1 MTKDGSVPDAEVD
14 QGAVEGAPSLVLD
27 GYAGPLPRLLALA
40 RAHQVD
46 LARLSLPDLV
56 DQLAGAVHRAGPA
69 VPLGQRADWLVM
81 AAWLLQLRSRL
92 LLPRDAPAAGTADA
106 NLEADRLRHGLAG
119 LDAVQALAGWLAA
132 RPQLGHDVFARGQ
145 PEWVDLAGC
154 SGHPADVIEFLWA
167 ALALFDADL
176 PAAETAAAYRPA
188 LQDLHTVA
196 DARARIR
203 RMLPGNPE
211 GYTLDQL
218 RPQAPPD
225 GPVVGASALDTLKR
239 RSAWSSTFV
248 ACLELARQGEV
259 RLGQEGAFAPIQVQ
273 HGTNALTPA
282 EL

>member
-1 MTKDGSVPDAEVD
+1 MTEDGGVPDAEVD
-14 QGAVEGAPSLVLD
+14 QGAAAGAPVLALD
-27 GYAGPLPRLLALA
+27 GYTGPLPRLLALA

-56 DQLAGAVHRAGPA
+56 DQLAAAVDRAGPS

-92 LLPRDAPAAGTADA
+92 LLPRDATAADTADA
-106 NLEADRLRHGLAG
+106 TLEADRLRHGLAG
-119 LDAVQALAGWLAA
+119 LDAAQALATWLTA

-145 PEWVDLAGC
+145 PEWGDPAGG

-167 ALALFDADL
+167 ALTLFDADL
-176 PAAETAAAYRPA
+176 PAAKTAAAYRPA
-188 LQDLHTVA
+188 WLDLHTVA

-211 GYTLDQL
+211 GYTLGQL
-218 RPQAPPD
+218 RPPPSSD
-225 GPVVGASALDTLKR
+225 GPAQAGREADTLKR
-239 RSAWSSTFV
+239 RSGWSSTFV
-248 ACLELARQGEV
+248 ACLELAKSGEL

-273 HGTNALTPA
+273 HGTSAPALADP
-282 EL
+282 

>member
-1 MTKDGSVPDAEVD
+1 MTEDGGVPDAAVD
-14 QGAVEGAPSLVLD
+14 QGAAAGAPVLALD
-27 GYAGPLPRLLALA
+27 GYTGPLPRLLALA

-56 DQLAGAVHRAGPA
+56 DQLAAAVHRAGPS

-92 LLPRDAPAAGTADA
+92 LLPQDAQAADTAHA

-119 LDAVQALAGWLAA
+119 LDAVQALASWLTA

-145 PEWVDLAGC
+145 PDWVGPAGG

-167 ALALFDADL
+167 ALAAFDADL
-176 PAAETAAAYRPA
+176 PAAETAPAYRPA
-188 LQDLHTVA
+188 WLDLHTVA

-203 RMLPGNPE
+203 RMLTGNPE
-211 GYTLDQL
+211 GLTLGQL
-218 RPQAPPD
+218 RPQPPLD
-225 GPVVGASALDTLKR
+225 GQVGDASALDTLKR

-248 ACLELARQGEV
+248 ACLELAKQGEV
-259 RLGQEGAFAPIQVQ
+259 RLGQEEAFAPIQVQ
-273 HGTNALTPA
+273 HGASPSAPA
-282 EL
+282 EP

>member
-1 MTKDGSVPDAEVD
+1 MAEDGSIPDAEAD
-14 QGAVEGAPSLVLD
+14 QGAAEGAPSLVLD

-56 DQLAGAVHRAGPA
+56 DQLAAAVHRAGPS

-92 LLPRDAPAAGTADA
+92 LLPQDAPAADTADA

-119 LDAVQALAGWLAA
+119 LDAVQALASWLTA

-145 PEWVDLAGC
+145 PEWAGPN
-154 SGHPADVIEFLWA
+154 SGPGHPADVIEFLWA

-176 PAAETAAAYRPA
+176 PAAETAPAYRPDW
-188 LQDLHTVA
+188 LDLHTVA

-239 RSAWSSTFV
+239 RSAWSSTLV
-248 ACLELARQGEV
+248 ACLELAKQGEV
-259 RLGQEGAFAPIQVQ
+259 RLGQEGVFAPIQVQ
-273 HGTNALTPA
+273 HGAIAPAPA

>member
-1 MTKDGSVPDAEVD
+1 MAEDGSIPDAEAD
-14 QGAVEGAPSLVLD
+14 QGAAEGAPSLVLD

-56 DQLAGAVHRAGPA
+56 DQLAAAVHRAGPS

-92 LLPRDAPAAGTADA
+92 LLPQDAPAADTADA

-119 LDAVQALAGWLAA
+119 LDAVQALASWLTA

-145 PEWVDLAGC
+145 PEWGDPAGG

-167 ALALFDADL
+167 ALTLFDADL
-176 PAAETAAAYRPA
+176 PAAKTAAAYRPA
-188 LQDLHTVA
+188 WLDLHTVA

-211 GYTLDQL
+211 GYTLGQL
-218 RPQAPPD
+218 RPPPPPD
-225 GPVVGASALDTLKR
+225 GQVGGASASGTLKR

-259 RLGQEGAFAPIQVQ
+259 RLGQEEAFAPIQVQ
-273 HGTNALTPA
+273 HGTTAPVPA
-282 EL
+282 EP